1 MIFGWRFW
9 SFNVSFFVLFSTM
22 RRRMLGRY
30 SNSPPKHAP
39 MAKAKMRGLTG
50 RFTSSS
56 WLRLIST
63 GICYVKQT
71 INQLI
76 DSFAPRRIH
85 KPPRIWN
92 EPDVNVSSARG
103 ERYTL
108 RFSSSLKYCLFIWAC
123 FLWGVFFFG
132 FLTVV
137 KNLVVNRLSHISV
150 QRGSGEE
157 RKSIKSNTAFIYFY
171 SP

>member
-71 INQLI
+71 INRSI

-85 KPPRIWN
+85 ETPPPLPTRIWN
-92 EPDVNVSSARG
+92 EPDVNFSAARG
-103 ERYTL
+103 ERYTR
-108 RFSSSLKYCLFIWAC
+108 RFNSSLKYCLFIWAC
-123 FLWGVFFFG
+123 FVLGFFLAFWLSRTWL
-132 FLTVV
+132 LTDWVIF
-137 KNLVVNRLSHISV
+137 RYSV
-150 QRGSGEE
+150 AQG
-157 RKSIKSNTAFIYFY
+157 RKENQ
-171 SP
+171 